1 MANVS
6 ACEQNE
12 YSSDADLSVRCT
24 DKNTHRLNIRIAIEQ
39 NEQFIQACRI
49 LGKTRTQVVMAAVSA
64 TIKEART
71 RVSHDLAQ
79 QPAEFEMLTF
89 QQAREWLA
97 PYYAGKPPSFDTL
110 ERRIADGILIATKES
125 DARTGRRRILKSS
138 LVAWMR
144 RLGKQLHE
152 EMM

>member
-1 MANVS
+1 MHQQSDPKMSPKSHALIKVRVDFDLLEKFDLVRPAQIS
-6 ACEQNE
+6 SREQALRVLMRQAINTNGAQLL
-12 YSSDADLSVRCT
+12 SPVQDL
-24 DKNTHRLNIRIAIEQ
+24 
-39 NEQFIQACRI
+39 
-49 LGKTRTQVVMAAVSA
+49 
-64 TIKEART
+64 
-71 RVSHDLAQ
+71 
-79 QPAEFEMLTF
+79 PEFEMLTF

-125 DARTGRRRILKSS
+125 NARTGRRRILKSS